1 MKTIRSVLMAA
12 IAGCA
17 LVLSVGGANADT
29 ISSCTT
35 ITTIR
40 DWAALEG
47 GCDIGDKNW
56 DVNSVGQNLLAAT
69 ITFSL
74 IGDVYAMQITGFDT
88 STDADA
94 WALNYTI
101 TVLNPLFHISDMAAG
116 ADNPV
121 VGSLLTK
128 DVTGDPS
135 GPFQLKVTN
144 GAEDAGSSI
153 SGLNAP
159 ALTVDENFSVN
170 AGSTLL
176 SVSDTFIQGQ
186 TLRVPEPGSLLLLAA
201 GLLAASWFGRRRGNR
216 T

>member
-1 MKTIRSVLMAA
+1 MMAA

-17 LVLSVGGANADT
+17 LLLSAGVANADP
-29 ISSCTT
+29 ISCSQ

-40 DWAALEG
+40 GWAAVDG
-47 GCDIGDKNW
+47 GCVIGDKNW
-56 DVNSVGQNLLAAT
+56 DVNTVGENLLSAT

-88 STDADA
+88 STAADA

-128 DVTGDPS
+128 DVTGDP
-135 GPFQLKVTN
+135 GGAFQLKVTN
-144 GAEDAGSSI
+144 GAEDAGSSKT
-153 SGLNAP
+153 GLTAA

-170 AGSTLL
+170 AGATLL

-186 TLRVPEPGSLLLLAA
+186 TLRVPEPGSLLLLAI
-201 GLLAASWFGRRRGNR
+201 GLLAASWFSRRRGDR
-216 T
+216 A